1 VSTPGARDRRVGCQA
16 GFTYVAVL
24 MLLAAL
30 SAGLA
35 GIGTLWHTQARR
47 EREEELLFIGEQFR
61 AALRSYVQRSPAGAR
76 RFPNT
81 LEELLEDRR
90 QPIPVRHLRRIFV
103 DPMTRRAEWGLLR
116 QPDGG
121 IRGVHSLSTGRP
133 FRTDDLPGGLTAV
146 ATYAEWKFAVDDAA
160 PVPAGGGA
168 VAGAVPGSQAAGQP
182 AAPAVPAAP
191 VAATAP
197 AVVSNPQPEAPP
209 AVERRT
215 ERCEVQRGEDLRACA
230 APLEAGAS
238 IAEVGQCTASASARF
253 FACLRGQTPLPLRL
267 PGKAAK

>member
-1 VSTPGARDRRVGCQA
+1 VSTPGARDRRAGCQA

-24 MLLAAL
+24 MLLAVL

-35 GIGTLWHTQARR
+35 GIGTLWHTQAQR
-47 EREEELLFIGEQFR
+47 EREEELLFVGEQFR

-90 QPIPVRHLRRIFV
+90 QPVPVRHLRRIFV

-133 FRTDDLPGGLTAV
+133 FRTDDLPGGLTGG

-160 PVPAGGGA
+160 PVPAGG
-168 VAGAVPGSQAAGQP
+168 VAAAAVPGSAAAGQP
-182 AAPAVPAAP
+182 AAPVVPAAP
-191 VAATAP
+191 VAVTVP
-197 AVVSNPQPEAPP
+197 AVVSSPEPETPP
-209 AVERRT
+209 AVERKT

-230 APLEAGAS
+230 ATLEAGAS

-253 FACLRGQTPLPLRL
+253 FACLRGQAIPPLRL
-267 PGKAAK
+267 PAKAGK

>member
-1 VSTPGARDRRVGCQA
+1 
-16 GFTYVAVL
+16 VL
-24 MLLAAL
+24 ILLAVL

-35 GIGTLWHTQARR
+35 GVGTMWHTQAQR

-61 AALRSYVQRSPAGAR
+61 TALRSYVQGSPAGAK
-76 RFPNT
+76 RFPNS
-81 LEELLEDRR
+81 LEELLQDRR
-90 QPIPVRHLRRIFV
+90 QPTTVRHLRRIFV

-133 FRTDDLPGGLTAV
+133 FRTDDLPGGLTGG

-160 PVPAGGGA
+160 PVPAGGVAAVAAPGSA
-168 VAGAVPGSQAAGQP
+168 VAGQA

-191 VAATAP
+191 VAVTIP
-197 AVVSNPQPEAPP
+197 AVVSSPQPEAPP
-209 AVERRT
+209 AVERKT
-215 ERCEVQRGEDLRACA
+215 ERCEVQRSEDLRACVA
-230 APLEAGAS
+230 TLEAGAS

-253 FACLRGQTPLPLRL
+253 FACLRGQTLPSLRL
-267 PGKAAK
+267 PAKVAK

>member
-1 VSTPGARDRRVGCQA
+1 VSTPGAPDCKAGRQA

-24 MLLAAL
+24 MLLAVL

-35 GIGTLWHTQARR
+35 GIGTLWHTQAQR

-81 LEELLEDRR
+81 LDELLEDRR

-116 QPDGG
+116 QPDGS

-160 PVPAGGGA
+160 PVPVGG
-168 VAGAVPGSQAAGQP
+168 VAAAAVPGSG
-182 AAPAVPAAP
+182 AP
-191 VAATAP
+191 VS
-197 AVVSNPQPEAPP
+197 AVMPGGGSPGKGASPPPPPPPVVVVPEEPPAPP
-209 AVERRT
+209 PQLERNPCELRYSSGLA
-215 ERCEVQRGEDLRACA
+215 RCQGLRNPSRELTACKDAAYQDLRSC
-230 APLEAGAS
+230 
-238 IAEVGQCTASASARF
+238 
-253 FACLRGQTPLPLRL
+253 RL
-267 PGKAAK
+267 GR

>member
-1 VSTPGARDRRVGCQA
+1 
-16 GFTYVAVL
+16 
-24 MLLAAL
+24 MLLAVL

-35 GIGTLWHTQARR
+35 GIGTLWHTQAQR

-61 AALRSYVQRSPAGAR
+61 AALRSYVQRSPAGVR

-81 LEELLEDRR
+81 LDELLEDRR

-121 IRGVHSLSTGRP
+121 IRGVYSLSTGRP

-160 PVPAGGGA
+160 PVPVGG
-168 VAGAVPGSQAAGQP
+168 VAGAAVPGSG
-182 AAPAVPAAP
+182 AP
-191 VAATAP
+191 VS
-197 AVVSNPQPEAPP
+197 AVMPGGGSPGKGASPPPPPPPVMVVPEEPPAPP
-209 AVERRT
+209 PQLERNPCELRYSSGLA
-215 ERCEVQRGEDLRACA
+215 RCQGLRNPSRELTACKDAAYQDLRSC
-230 APLEAGAS
+230 
-238 IAEVGQCTASASARF
+238 
-253 FACLRGQTPLPLRL
+253 RL
-267 PGKAAK
+267 GR